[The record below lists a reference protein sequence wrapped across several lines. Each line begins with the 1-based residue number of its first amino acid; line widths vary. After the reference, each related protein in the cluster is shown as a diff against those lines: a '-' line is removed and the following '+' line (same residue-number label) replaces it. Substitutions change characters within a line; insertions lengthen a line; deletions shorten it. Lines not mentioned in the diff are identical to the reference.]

1 VNILDPELV
10 LSSPSDIRETLLRG
24 RTLNFPL
31 PDRNASIEVLSDDVL
46 LIIFGPYRVSSPLH
60 WHRLAHVCR
69 RWRRIVFA
77 SPRGLDLRLY
87 CKPGT
92 PVMKTLDCWPA
103 LPIVVQYR
111 GCQVLDYPTSEDE
124 DNIVAT
130 LKHSDRICSIS
141 LIVTKSLLKKLGT
154 IVQSFPELEYLAL
167 QCRDLYMP
175 FPPSF
180 QWGTRLRS
188 LSLTG
193 ISLSALPQL
202 LSSSP
207 NLVDLQLHDIVNTR
221 EELPP
226 QTFAGAVSGMTRLQ
240 SLSLHFHVLFQ
251 YNPVDVPPF
260 SGERVVLPALTH
272 IKIRGITDD
281 YLNGFVARIDAPHLA
296 DIETMLDYRPNIDVS
311 PFRQFIDRIEMQK
324 SHRRA
329 DILTSGCAISMSLTS
344 PKPPSRLKLGICCRQ
359 FDQQLS
365 TMARICNHFSQ
376 ALLSVRD
383 LRIETQT
390 SSGWAGT
397 NGEYWSEL
405 IRSFRGAGRF
415 HVAGE
420 LAADILR
427 PLQPRVGDLTSGALP
442 ALTNLY
448 VIGSRSGPL
457 QDIIRSIIT
466 LRKLSGSPIV
476 GKYID
481 VNSGND
487 KILQESNSE
496 DESMRILPTRTCRY
510 CNVRLAEREDLIHS
524 NRRVPL
530 EACEELCRFCH
541 APWQLCRSASRGRF
555 CERPRPPDVELSDSF
570 PFLIPLNHQRR
581 TETPSAPLSVVPTTP
596 MHISGSWS
604 NWRPAERQRD
614 YWRFVPN
621 LRSLGTLFTLA
632 KARWVH
638 GVAK

>member
-1 VNILDPELV
+1 
-10 LSSPSDIRETLLRG
+10 
-24 RTLNFPL
+24 
-31 PDRNASIEVLSDDVL
+31 
-46 LIIFGPYRVSSPLH
+46 
-60 WHRLAHVCR
+60 
-69 RWRRIVFA
+69 
-77 SPRGLDLRLY
+77 
-87 CKPGT
+87 
-92 PVMKTLDCWPA
+92 MKILDCWPA

-111 GCQVLDYPTSEDE
+111 ACQVIDSLSPEDE
-124 DNIVAT
+124 DNIIAA

-141 LIVTKSLLKKLGT
+141 LVVPRSLLKKLGS
-154 IVQSFPELEYLAL
+154 IVQSFPELEDLAL

-175 FPPSF
+175 FPPYF

-207 NLVDLQLHDIVNTR
+207 GLVNLQLHDIISTR
-221 EELPP
+221 KLPP
-226 QTFAGAVSGMTRLQ
+226 QTFASAVSGMTRLQ
-240 SLSLHFHVLFQ
+240 SLSLHFHILFQ
-251 YNPVDVPPF
+251 YSFVDIPPF

-281 YLNGFVARIDAPHLA
+281 YLNGFVARIDTPQLA
-296 DIETMLDYRPNIDVS
+296 DIEIMLVHRPNIDVS

-329 DILTSGCAISMSLTS
+329 DILTSGCAISTSLTS
-344 PKPPSRLKLGICCRQ
+344 PKAPSRLNLGICSRQ

-383 LRIETQT
+383 LRIETT
-390 SSGWAGT
+390 ETPSGRDGT
-397 NGEYWSEL
+397 DGEKWLEL
-405 IRSFRGAGRF
+405 IRWFGSAGRF

-420 LAADILR
+420 LAADILHA
-427 PLQPRVGDLTSGALP
+427 LKPRVGEFTSGALP

-487 KILQESNSE
+487 KVLRESNSE
-496 DESMRILPTRTCRY
+496 DESMRILPIRTCRY
-510 CNVRLAEREDLIHS
+510 CNVRLAERQDLIRHS
-524 NRRVPL
+524 NRRAPL
-530 EACEELCRFCH
+530 DACEELCRFCH
-541 APWQLCRSASRGRF
+541 APWQLCRPR
-555 CERPRPPDVELSDSF
+555 ERLHPPNVEPSDSI
-570 PFLIPLNHQRR
+570 PVLIPLTPRR
-581 TETPSAPLSVVPTTP
+581 RIETPSAQLSVVPTTP
-596 MHISGSWS
+596 MDISGSWS
-604 NWRPAERQRD
+604 NWRPAERPRD

-621 LRSLGTLFTLA
+621 LRSIGTLFSS
-632 KARWVH
+632 RWRRRA
-638 GVAK
+638 GATAELPNDLEPLDDWSIIENEALG